1 MSNPISPGTHYLTFD
16 GTVTDTQ
23 MVALFQRKYAIPP
36 QHIIR
41 WQTFVYAGPVPDKS
55 KPDDDVTNPLS
66 HP

>member
-1 MSNPISPGTHYLTFD
+1 MSNPIPPDTHWFAYNGD
-16 GTVTDTQ
+16 ITDAQ
-23 MVALFQRKYAIPP
+23 MTALFQRKYAIPP

-41 WQTFVYAGPVPDKS
+41 WQTFVYAGPVPGEN